1 MYQLWIP
8 GDEWGDDPVEEGS
21 GEILEWP
28 LLLVM
33 EDDEQE
39 GSVEQLAWAPQRPI
53 LSLAK
58 LVITVI

>member
-1 MYQLWIP
+1 M
-8 GDEWGDDPVEEGS
+8 EEGS

-39 GSVEQLAWAPQRPI
+39 GSAEQLA
-53 LSLAK
+53 
-58 LVITVI
+58 